1 MSRRK
6 TVKLKLDVIGGIIK
20 AKCRSYTVFC
30 ERMERGNN
38 WATDW
43 FRKDSDGNP
52 KPKNL
57 PSPEEA
63 ARMCVI
69 LEVRPEDILA
79 EPEDIAL
86 VQSLLDSQK
95 AATDESERIP
105 HTALREYLVGQGVRI
120 MLDADAKVT
129 EQTIVNTLKKLSELQ
144 EQNDK

>member
-1 MSRRK
+1 MPKRK
-6 TVKLKLDVIGGIIK
+6 TVSVDVIKIELA
-20 AKCRSYTVFC
+20 AKKYDWSSAAISRKIGKHDRWLSEVK
-30 ERMERGNN
+30 RG
-38 WATDW
+38 
-43 FRKDSDGNP
+43 R
-52 KPKNL
+52 NL

-63 ARMCVI
+63 AQMCAI
-69 LEVRPEDILA
+69 LQVRPENILT

-95 AATDESERIP
+95 TPADKGERIP
-105 HTALREYLVGQGVRI
+105 HAALREYLVGQGVRI